1 VRCLRNRLSKH
12 LEILANTAYLH
23 LGGAQRF
30 FSFDDGGVME
40 RERNIWGRDEISVL
54 RERIAVLETNLSA
67 MQANIKALTDG
78 QNANR
83 AYTEKSFNELKDAFA
98 KMHEEL
104 SDLKLVVTSRA
115 IPTDGQKQTQRYVL
129 AIGALLAILIMV
141 LLVIWIRLGYM
152 GIHL

>member
-1 VRCLRNRLSKH
+1 
-12 LEILANTAYLH
+12 
-23 LGGAQRF
+23 
-30 FSFDDGGVME
+30 ME

>member
-1 VRCLRNRLSKH
+1 
-12 LEILANTAYLH
+12 
-23 LGGAQRF
+23 
-30 FSFDDGGVME
+30 ME

-67 MQANIKALTDG
+67 MQANI
-78 QNANR
+78 
-83 AYTEKSFNELKDAFA
+83 YTEKSFNELKDAFA
-98 KMHEEL
+98 RMHEEL